1 MDSSL
6 FSIFNG
12 KYFNQNL
19 ICFILAYL
27 GIFFANYYK
36 ICCLDYFCY
45 GLLLVSMFSLFITI
59 GAYTWEYLRRKA
71 YKAKCH
77 KVRYNYAKRIATQES
92 PTKTTKTEEGK
103 HKETK
108 EIIFPKDIVD
118 WGGQ

>member
-19 ICFILAYL
+19 ICFILSYL
-27 GIFFANYYK
+27 GVFFAYK
-36 ICCLDYFCY
+36 YNICCLHYLCY

-77 KVRYNYAKRIATQES
+77 RTRYNYAKKIALEES
-92 PTKTTKTEEGK
+92 SIKTIKTEEDK
-103 HKETK
+103 KKETK
-108 EIIFPKDIVD
+108 EIILPKDIVD
-118 WGGQ
+118 WGD